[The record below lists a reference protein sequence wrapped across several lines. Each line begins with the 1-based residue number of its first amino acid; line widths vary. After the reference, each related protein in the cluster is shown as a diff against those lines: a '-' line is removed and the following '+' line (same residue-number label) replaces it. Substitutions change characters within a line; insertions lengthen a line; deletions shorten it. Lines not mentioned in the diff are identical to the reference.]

1 MLLEEGPNPWG
12 GRLISPL
19 RGSGRPAGLRIWVI
33 AKSRYIEIY
42 DTTLRDGAQGMNVK
56 FSLQDKISLTLRLDE
71 FGIPFIEG
79 GWPFSNPQDEEY
91 FKAIKD
97 YHLRQAKIVAFGST
111 RKKGVRPEE
120 DGNLNA
126 IVKSDVDYATLV
138 GKSWILHVK
147 RVLRVKPEENLDMIY
162 DSISYLKSHG
172 MRVIFDA
179 EHFYDGYKDD
189 PEYAVRVLEVA
200 REAGADRIVLCDT
213 NGGALTHEFYEITKR
228 MCKRFGDCVGV
239 HCHNDSGLAVANSLM
254 AVVAGAVH
262 VQGTINGIGERCGN
276 ADLCQIIP
284 ALEVK
289 MGYRALSSSSNGLRG
304 LRGLSLFVYDLI
316 GVKPNPYQP
325 YTGQYA
331 FAHKAGTHSDGV
343 MKVSRAY
350 EHIDP
355 EIVGNDRFI
364 AVSEIAG
371 RSAIV
376 YKATK
381 LGLSLKKDDAVVL
394 KALRMVK
401 ELEASGKMFEEAD
414 GSLYLLLL
422 KAMDA
427 YRPHFEVLSWAVT
440 SGTGEEGLRSVCTVK
455 LKVKDKIVTSVAEGV
470 GPVHAQDLALTR
482 ALKPEYPHLERVS
495 LVNYRVSI
503 VGRSEGTASVVRVLI
518 EFKGD
523 GECWM
528 TAGSSANIL
537 EASMQALIEGY
548 EYYLH
553 KRELKQ

>member
-1 MLLEEGPNPWG
+1 
-12 GRLISPL
+12 
-19 RGSGRPAGLRIWVI
+19 VI
-33 AKSRYIEIY
+33 AKSRSVEIY
-42 DTTLRDGAQGMNVK
+42 DTTLRDGAQGMRVN

-79 GWPFSNPQDEEY
+79 GWPFSNPKDEEY

-97 YHLRQAKIVAFGST
+97 YSLKQAKVVAFGST
-111 RKKGVRPEE
+111 RRKGVRPEE
-120 DGNLNA
+120 DENLNA
-126 IVKSDVDYATLV
+126 IVKCDVDYVTLV

-147 RVLRVKPEENLDMIY
+147 EVLRVKPKENLDMVY
-162 DSISYLKSHG
+162 DSISYLRDHG
-172 MRVIFDA
+172 IKVIFDA

-189 PEYAVRVLEVA
+189 PEYAVKVLEVA
-200 REAGADRIVLCDT
+200 REAGAERIVLCDT
-213 NGGALTHEFYEITKR
+213 NGGALTHEFYEITKGV
-228 MCKRFGDCVGV
+228 CERFGNCVGV

-284 ALEVK
+284 ALEIK
-289 MGYRALSSSSNGLRG
+289 MGYKTLNSSSNSLRG
-304 LRGLSLFVYDLI
+304 LRSLSLFVYNLT
-316 GVKPNPYQP
+316 GMEPNPYQP

-343 MKVSRAY
+343 IKVSRAY

-355 EIVGNDRFI
+355 ELVGNDRFI

-376 YKATK
+376 YKAKK
-381 LGLSLKKDDAVVL
+381 LNLSLEKNDSVVL
-394 KALRMVK
+394 KALKMVK
-401 ELEASGKMFEEAD
+401 ELEASGKMFEDAD

-422 KAMDA
+422 KAMNA
-427 YRPHFEVLSWAVT
+427 YRPHFEVLSWAVKSKAGKGGVRSLCT
-440 SGTGEEGLRSVCTVK
+440 LKLRVRN
-455 LKVKDKIVTSVAEGV
+455 KIVTSIAEGL
-470 GPVHAQDLALTR
+470 GPVHAQDLALMK
-482 ALKPEYPHLERVS
+482 ALKPEYPNLECVS
-495 LVNYRVSI
+495 LMNYKVSI
-503 VGRSEGTASVVRVLI
+503 VGRSAGTASVVRVLI

-523 GECWM
+523 GEYWA
-528 TAGSSANIL
+528 TTGSSANIL
-537 EASMQALIEGY
+537 EASMEALVEGY

-553 KRELKQ
+553 RRDARQ